1 MLRQSLDALARFSPR
16 FRRMMMRTW
25 YDALVVIDR
34 QKQITFMNYG
44 YVDLDSTK
52 DPLVLNEGDE
62 ANRYAIQMYHH
73 VAGAIDLHDEDV
85 VEIGSGRGGGAAYV
99 KRTFKPRSMR
109 GIDISKNAVA
119 FCNKYYANDGVAFS
133 QGDAENIPLADE
145 SIDAVINVE
154 SSHCYGSMQK
164 FLTEVHRVLRPGG
177 YFLFADHRD
186 QDKLDLLRQQF
197 HDAGLNIVTETDI
210 TANVVAALRLDDD
223 RKRALIRNSCPRYL
237 QKEAEEFAAMAGTRT
252 FDSFASRGSLYFS
265 LAAQKRTASKAPKA
279 RY

>member
-16 FRRMMMRTW
+16 FRRVMLRTW
-25 YDALVVIDR
+25 YEALVVIDR

-52 DPLVLNEGDE
+52 DELTLAAENEP
-62 ANRYAIQMYHH
+62 NRYAIQMYHH
-73 VAGAIDLHDEDV
+73 VAGAIDLRDKDV

-99 KRTFKPRSMR
+99 RRTFNPKSMR
-109 GIDISKNAVA
+109 GIDISSNAVD
-119 FCNKYYANDGVAFS
+119 FCNKHYANDGLSFS

-154 SSHCYGSMQK
+154 SSHCYGSMPK
-164 FLTEVHRVLRPGG
+164 FLTEVYRVLRPGG

-186 QDKLDLLRQQF
+186 QDKLDLLRQQL
-197 HDAGLNIVTETDI
+197 HDGGFTIAAETDI

-223 RKRALIRNSCPRYL
+223 RKRDLIRNTCPRYL
-237 QKEAEEFAAMAGTRT
+237 QKEAGEFAAMAGTRT
-252 FDSFASRGSLYFS
+252 FDSFASHESLYLSF
-265 LAAQKRTASKAPKA
+265 AAQKRTI
-279 RY
+279 